1 MDIGGMRGA
10 GGTDPLQA
18 LSRAITKVS
27 TDAGTKINVAEK
39 VNKGTES
46 SEITKRALDEAQ
58 KSTGR
63 LEDVV
68 SVSRDGDTVQ
78 ASKSSLEKIE
88 EEKDGQF
95 FIKPKD
101 ENTDEEDTERT
112 NENRSTFEEERQ
124 AKIDAIRKM
133 RAELAIEAM
142 AERTVEKANSVLQ
155 GNGEEDEDE
164 ETQAVGAAAAGT
176 NSFAGVSDADLEA
189 LYLKGEISKA
199 DYDKEMKSRE
209 MEEEARDAND
219 TSFSR
224 EMSNTGAVANQARQ
238 DEIEI
243 EGAFSE
249 NASNTLTA
257 AQRVGIVDAMQ
268 DFSSGNNDQANEAI
282 KAVGGV

>member
-1 MDIGGMRGA
+1 MDISGIKGA

-18 LSRAITKVS
+18 LSKAITKVS
-27 TDAGTKINVAEK
+27 TDAGTKISVAEQ
-39 VNKGTES
+39 VSKGTES

-58 KSTGR
+58 KSSRR
-63 LEDVV
+63 LEDVI
-68 SVSRDGDTVQ
+68 SVSKDGDTVQ
-78 ASKSSLEKIE
+78 ASKSGLDKLE

-101 ENTDEEDTERT
+101 ENTDEEDTKRSD
-112 NENRSTFEEERQ
+112 ENRSTFEEERQ

-142 AERTVEKANSVLQ
+142 AERTVEKAKAVLQ

-164 ETQAVGAAAAGT
+164 TRSAGSAAAGT
-176 NSFAGVSDADLEA
+176 NSFVGVSDADLEA

-209 MEEEARDAND
+209 IEEEARNAND
-219 TSFSR
+219 SSLSK
-224 EMSNTGAVANQARQ
+224 EMANTGAVANQARQ
-238 DEIEI
+238 DKIEI

-268 DFSSGNNDQANEAI
+268 DFSSGNNDQANNAI